1 MSKRVVIIGGGES
14 GKGTAILA
22 ASKGFDVFLS
32 DFGGLKEEH
41 RNVLLQNDI
50 DFEEKQHTESKI
62 LNADIVVKSPGVPE
76 KAPIM
81 KQIREKGI
89 PVMSEIAFAAQFTTA
104 KLIGIT
110 GTNGKT
116 TTTHLV
122 QHILE
127 TAGKKSIMAGNVG
140 NSFAYEVATNT
151 VQPEYYVLEISS
163 FQLDDIG
170 DCRFHTAILLNITP
184 DHLDRY
190 NYEMQNY
197 IDAKFKITKNQTND
211 DVFIYCEDDEVI
223 LENIQQYD
231 IKSKKYSFSILNK
244 SNQTGYLEE
253 GKLKVNINNSISDM
267 YIDELALQG
276 KHNLFNSMAAAI
288 MGRVEEISNEDI
300 REALSNFKNIE
311 HRLEFVARVKGIDFI
326 NDSKATNVNAAWYAL
341 ECMTNP
347 VIWIVG
353 GVDKGNDYSML
364 EELVAKKV
372 KAIICLGS
380 DNEKIKNYF
389 TGKVHVIEEA
399 KSMEEAVKK
408 AYSLGKKDEVAL
420 LSPACASFD
429 MFENYEDRGRQ
440 FKMWVREL

>member
-1 MSKRVVIIGGGES
+1 MAKRLVIIGGGES

-32 DFGGLKEEH
+32 DFGGLKDVH
-41 RNVLLQNDI
+41 RDVLTNHHI
-50 DFEEKQHTESKI
+50 AFEEKQHTEEKI
-62 LNADIVVKSPGVPE
+62 LNADLVVKSPGVPE

-81 KQIREKGI
+81 KKIREKGI
-89 PVMSEIAFAAQFTTA
+89 PVLSEIAFAAQYTQA

-122 QHILE
+122 QHILK
-127 TAGKKSIMAGNVG
+127 TAGKNSIMAGNVG

-151 VQPEYYVLEISS
+151 TQPDYYVLEISS

-190 NYEMQNY
+190 NYDLKNY
-197 IDAKFKITKNQTND
+197 IDSKFKITKNQTSED
-211 DVFIYCEDDEVI
+211 AFIYCGDDELI
-223 LENIQQYD
+223 LQNMEQYD
-231 IKSKKYSFSILNK
+231 IKAKKYSFSIHK
-244 SNQTGYLEE
+244 KAEQTAYLED
-253 GKLKVNINNSISDM
+253 GKMIVNINNSISDM

-276 KHNLFNSMAAAI
+276 KHNLFNSMASAI
-288 MGRVEEISNEDI
+288 MGRVEEINKEEI
-300 REALSNFKNIE
+300 REALGNFKNIE

-372 KAIICLGS
+372 KAIICLGT
-380 DNEKIKNYF
+380 DNEKIKNFF

-429 MFENYEDRGRQ
+429 LFENYEDRGRQ